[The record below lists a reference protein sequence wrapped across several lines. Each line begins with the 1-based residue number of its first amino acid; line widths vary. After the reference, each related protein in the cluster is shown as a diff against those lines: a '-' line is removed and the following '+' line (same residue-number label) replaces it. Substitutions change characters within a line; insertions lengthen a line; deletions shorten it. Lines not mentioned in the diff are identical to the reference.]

1 MSSGMQAMIGM
12 GSLWRHRMSKTSS
25 RKPSMV
31 AIKRERMEDRYTASL
46 RRQTSEVSK
55 ASLTKRCAAH
65 LMVRELIDHDAFAR
79 TPRRVM
85 AVIDRF

>member
-46 RRQTSEVSK
+46 RKQTSAVSK
-55 ASLTKRCAAH
+55 VSWKNR
-65 LMVRELIDHDAFAR
+65 
-79 TPRRVM
+79 
-85 AVIDRF
+85 